1 MIILYIFLSFLAGV
15 SVVLGRI
22 VNSKLAG
29 KIGTMQSTLVNY
41 ITGLSLTYIVYLLS
55 KDVPLHKTFGQ
66 VSVPIWAYFGG
77 LAGIV
82 IILSSNYVTPRLS
95 AFYVTL
101 LVFFGQL
108 VIGILIDYFILKQLS
123 PGKGIG
129 GLLVLAGLAINLR
142 IDKKESGKTS
152 SNPDALS
159 R

>member
-1 MIILYIFLSFLAGV
+1 MLIVYIFLSFLAGV

-22 VNSKLAG
+22 VNSKLAQ
-29 KIGTMQSTLVNY
+29 KIGTMQSTLINY
-41 ITGLSLTYIVYLLS
+41 ITGLSLTFIVYLLS
-55 KDVPLHKTFGQ
+55 KDVPLHKTIGQ
-66 VSVPIWAYFGG
+66 VSVPVWAYFGG

-123 PGKGIG
+123 PGKAIG

-142 IDKKESGKTS
+142 IDKKESGKTFS
-152 SNPDALS
+152 GPNELS
-159 R
+159 K